1 MAWRVKVNFDDGSE
15 ELVDDEFETKEDA
28 ECEEQ
33 EWYEGW
39 SIGRDILDDAG
50 EESSDKDIESIDI
63 WEE

>member
-1 MAWRVKVNFDDGSE
+1 MAWRVRVNFDDGTE
-15 ELVDDEFETKEDA
+15 ELVDEEFETREDA

-39 SIGRDILDDAG
+39 SVGRDVLEYADEEYSDA
-50 EESSDKDIESIDI
+50 DIESIEI